1 MVQDQTLRDDRV
13 HYQVGDSGEIMSVSV
28 ERATGSVAFHVRFE
42 PVLGVEGLCLSM
54 VIIRAVPSSTR
65 MLVTS
70 VTSAEAM
77 PRVLPTKRPDDGRVP
92 NLKSTIYEVH
102 QIGPQATRTYGQLL
116 PIFGHNGSKDRLR
129 EAAWHNGSQL
139 RVISVWETP
148 LIAVDKSHT
157 DTAVD
162 SVLRE
167 EASNELRATGVVTQL
182 LDGSSKTVD
191 ATKEIVVSGA
201 AYCSSAIMMRGSREE
216 LVQFNI
222 DGKIDLPGVGEPD
235 GLSDHFYLLRD
246 RKGRP
251 DKLLASYHKS
261 NRAKA
266 YMQ

>member
-1 MVQDQTLRDDRV
+1 MEARIV
-13 HYQVGDSGEIMSVSV
+13 Y
-28 ERATGSVAFHVRFE
+28 VRLHGTMAASCG
-42 PVLGVEGLCLSM
+42 PTYCSRGYSYNPRRLHHEG
-54 VIIRAVPSSTR
+54 IHWENT
-65 MLVTS
+65 
-70 VTSAEAM
+70 
-77 PRVLPTKRPDDGRVP
+77 
-92 NLKSTIYEVH
+92 TI
-102 QIGPQATRTYGQLL
+102 Q
-116 PIFGHNGSKDRLR
+116 
-129 EAAWHNGSQL
+129 
-139 RVISVWETP
+139 
-148 LIAVDKSHT
+148 T